1 MSSSE
6 RALLAAR
13 GLRCV
18 RDRRVLFD
26 QLDFTLEPGSVLH
39 LEGANG
45 AGKTSLLRV
54 LCGLLPATAGE
65 VLWRGHSIRQ
75 RRVEYHAELLYLGH
89 SPGIKLDLT
98 ALENLRFLATL
109 GGRGFD
115 ADPDSAERALAEIGL
130 AGFED
135 LPVRRLSAGQRRRV
149 ALARLWFGRRPLW
162 LLDEPLT
169 ALDSAAGE
177 RLQTRIR
184 CHAETGGAVLLTS
197 HQPLAVATASLR
209 LA

>member
-1 MSSSE
+1 M
-6 RALLAAR
+6 AAR

-18 RDRRVLFD
+18 RDHRVLFD
-26 QLDFTLEPGSVLH
+26 HLDLTLEPGSVLH

-75 RRVEYHAELLYLGH
+75 RRAEYHAELLYLGH
-89 SPGIKLDLT
+89 SPGLKLDLT
-98 ALENLRFLATL
+98 ALENLRFLAAL
-109 GGRGFD
+109 GDREIDG
-115 ADPDSAERALAEIGL
+115 DPDAGRALAALGL
-130 AGFED
+130 TGFED

-149 ALARLWFGRRPLW
+149 ALARLWLSGRPLW

-177 RLQTRIR
+177 RLQARIR
-184 CHAETGGAVLLTS
+184 RHAETGGAVLLTS
-197 HQPLAVATASLR
+197 HQPLVVANANLR